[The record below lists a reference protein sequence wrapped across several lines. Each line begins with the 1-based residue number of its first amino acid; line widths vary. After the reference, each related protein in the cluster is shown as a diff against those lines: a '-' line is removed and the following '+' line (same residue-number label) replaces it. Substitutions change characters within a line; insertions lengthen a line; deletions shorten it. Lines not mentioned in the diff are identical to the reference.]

1 MREARLYEFS
11 RTFKPHRVR
20 TRGERVREL
29 VFAPATGRHRL
40 ANAEI
45 PDRSLGT
52 ATTHSGK
59 RAVEHGENHTL
70 LILLETDSVSQVMST
85 SATEE

>member
-1 MREARLYEFS
+1 MCSAEPS
-11 RTFKPHRVR
+11 IRTALEHVGEER
-20 TRGERVREL
+20 ERVA
-29 VFAPATGRHRL
+29 VAPATGHHRL

-59 RAVEHGENHTL
+59 RAVEHGSGHTL
-70 LILLETDSVSQVMST
+70 LMLLETDSVSKVVST
-85 SATEE
+85 SATGEGV

>member
-1 MREARLYEFS
+1 MCSAEPS
-11 RTFKPHRVR
+11 IRTALEHV
-20 TRGERVREL
+20 GGRVREL
-29 VFAPATGRHRL
+29 FVAPATGRHRL

-59 RAVEHGENHTL
+59 RAVVHGLCHAL
-70 LILLETDSVSQVMST
+70 LLLSETDRVSKVMSR
-85 SATEE
+85 SATGESIRR